1 MINHFTAHIT
11 PFPVP
16 EHKPSI
22 YGTYLECITSSVAW
36 TGQCGLA
43 RETAMMPCQAQ
54 PNKHFC

>member
-22 YGTYLECITSSVAW
+22 YGTYLGCITSSVAW

-43 RETAMMPCQAQ
+43 RETAMMPCQL
-54 PNKHFC
+54 P